1 MVGKIAADI
10 ILPGLGREYLD
21 RISEKNQPME
31 KLRAAFE
38 GERYV
43 LVRHF
48 LEEPLPSL
56 LFRYATMHAQ
66 VGATLDDVMVPDSQ
80 YLYGDPLMESTLELC
95 RPVIESITGLQL
107 IPTYAY
113 CRIYKQGDVLNVHKD
128 RPACEI
134 SATMTLGYDLHDIRR
149 KKPEYSWPI
158 IVEGNSFVCEPG
170 EILLYHGCE
179 LKHWRE
185 AFEGYYQAQ
194 LFMHYVDRNGPFT
207 AEKYD
212 TRPALG
218 LPDFTRGAPTLDEA
232 HKRIQKQYK
241 IDSVMRQ
248 YRQRRLNAAED
259 TCCS

>member
-1 MVGKIAADI
+1 MVGKIADDI
-10 ILPGLGREYLD
+10 VLPGLGQEHLD
-21 RISEKNQPME
+21 RISGMNEPFE
-31 KLRAAFE
+31 RLRAAFE
-38 GERYV
+38 KERYV
-43 LVRHF
+43 LIRHF

-66 VGATLDDVMVPDSQ
+66 LGATLNDPQVPDSQ
-80 YLYGDPLMESTLELC
+80 SLYGDPLMESTLELC
-95 RPVIESITGLQL
+95 RPAIESITGLQL

-134 SATMTLGYDLHDIRR
+134 SATMTLGYDLSEIRR
-149 KKPEYSWPI
+149 KNPEYLWPI
-158 IVEGNSFVCEPG
+158 IVEGKSFVCEPG

-179 LKHWRE
+179 LRHWRE

-194 LFMHYVDRNGPFT
+194 LFMHYVDGNGPFT
-207 AEKYD
+207 SEKYD

-218 LPDFTRGAPTLDEA
+218 LPALTSGAPTLDEA

-248 YRQRRLNAAED
+248 YRQGRLNAAED
-259 TCCS
+259 TRSS